1 MSHPA
6 LTQLRALRY
15 FTEIPALEPQLLDW
29 LLLEDSMTK
38 RFEQQGKTVSVTM
51 IREGFVEQNEIP
63 EELPLL
69 PKESRYWLREILLC
83 ADGEPW
89 LAGRTVVPVST
100 LSGPELA
107 LQKLGK
113 TPLGRYLFTSSTL
126 TRDFIEIGR
135 DAGLWG
141 RRSRLRLSGK
151 PLLLTELFLPGV
163 TVVLRGK
170 NMEWSLTQNKLL
182 AFHRLMRTDKP
193 IGALLLL
200 WPTLWALWVATPG
213 VPQLWILAV
222 FVAGV
227 WLMRAAGC
235 VVNDYAD
242 RKFDGHVKRTAN
254 RPLPSGAVTE
264 KEART
269 LFVVLVLISF
279 LLVLTLNTMTILLSI
294 AALALA
300 WVYPFMKRYTH
311 LPQVVLGA
319 AFGWSIPMAFA
330 AVSESVP
337 LSCWLMFLAN
347 ILWAVAYDTQ
357 YAMVDRDDD
366 VKIGIK
372 STAILF
378 GQYDK
383 LIIGILQIGV
393 LALMAIIGE
402 LNGLG
407 WGYYWSILVAGALF
421 VYQQKLIA
429 NREREACFK
438 AFMNNNYVGLVLFLG
453 LAMSYWHF

>member
-1 MSHPA
+1 
-6 LTQLRALRY
+6 
-15 FTEIPALEPQLLDW
+15 
-29 LLLEDSMTK
+29 
-38 RFEQQGKTVSVTM
+38 
-51 IREGFVEQNEIP
+51 
-63 EELPLL
+63 
-69 PKESRYWLREILLC
+69 
-83 ADGEPW
+83 
-89 LAGRTVVPVST
+89 
-100 LSGPELA
+100 
-107 LQKLGK
+107 
-113 TPLGRYLFTSSTL
+113 
-126 TRDFIEIGR
+126 
-135 DAGLWG
+135 
-141 RRSRLRLSGK
+141 
-151 PLLLTELFLPGV
+151 
-163 TVVLRGK
+163 
-170 NMEWSLTQNKLL
+170 MERSLTQNKLL
-182 AFHRLMRTDKP
+182 AYHRLMRTDKP

-213 VPQLWILAV
+213 LPPLWILVV

-254 RPLPSGAVTE
+254 RPLPSGDVTE

-269 LFVVLVLISF
+269 LFVVLILLSF
-279 LLVLTLNTMTILLSI
+279 LLVLTLNTMTILLSV

-366 VKIGIK
+366 LKIGVK

-378 GQYDK
+378 GRQDK
-383 LIIGILQIGV
+383 LIIGILQVAV
-393 LALMAIIGE
+393 LALMVAIGYLNQ
-402 LNGLG
+402 LNGAF
-407 WGYYWSILVAGALF
+407 YAAVAAAGVLF
-421 VYQQKLIA
+421 IYQQKLIA

-438 AFMNNNYVGLVLFLG
+438 AFLNNNYVGLVLFVG
-453 LAMSYWHF
+453 LAISYWA

>member
-1 MSHPA
+1 
-6 LTQLRALRY
+6 
-15 FTEIPALEPQLLDW
+15 
-29 LLLEDSMTK
+29 
-38 RFEQQGKTVSVTM
+38 
-51 IREGFVEQNEIP
+51 
-63 EELPLL
+63 
-69 PKESRYWLREILLC
+69 
-83 ADGEPW
+83 
-89 LAGRTVVPVST
+89 
-100 LSGPELA
+100 
-107 LQKLGK
+107 
-113 TPLGRYLFTSSTL
+113 
-126 TRDFIEIGR
+126 
-135 DAGLWG
+135 
-141 RRSRLRLSGK
+141 
-151 PLLLTELFLPGV
+151 
-163 TVVLRGK
+163 
-170 NMEWSLTQNKLL
+170 MEWSLTPTKLL

-213 VPQLWILAV
+213 VPPLWILLV

-264 KEART
+264 NEARG
-269 LFVVLVLISF
+269 LFIILVLLAF
-279 LLVLTLNTMTILLSI
+279 ALVLTLNLMTILLSV
-294 AALALA
+294 AALGLA
-300 WVYPFMKRYTH
+300 WIYPFMKRYTH

-337 LSCWLMFLAN
+337 LSCWIMFFAN
-347 ILWAVAYDTQ
+347 ILWAVAYDTE

-378 GQYDK
+378 GRHDK
-383 LIIGILQIGV
+383 LIIGILQIMV
-393 LALMAIIGE
+393 MAMMAAVGW

-407 WGYYWSILVAGALF
+407 WIYYATVLIAGALF
-421 VYQQKLIA
+421 VYQQVLIA
-429 NREREACFK
+429 DRERDACFK
-438 AFMNNNYVGLVLFLG
+438 AFLNNNYVGLVLFLG
-453 LAMSYWHF
+453 LAVSYLHV

>member
-1 MSHPA
+1 
-6 LTQLRALRY
+6 
-15 FTEIPALEPQLLDW
+15 
-29 LLLEDSMTK
+29 
-38 RFEQQGKTVSVTM
+38 
-51 IREGFVEQNEIP
+51 
-63 EELPLL
+63 
-69 PKESRYWLREILLC
+69 
-83 ADGEPW
+83 
-89 LAGRTVVPVST
+89 
-100 LSGPELA
+100 
-107 LQKLGK
+107 
-113 TPLGRYLFTSSTL
+113 
-126 TRDFIEIGR
+126 
-135 DAGLWG
+135 
-141 RRSRLRLSGK
+141 
-151 PLLLTELFLPGV
+151 
-163 TVVLRGK
+163 
-170 NMEWSLTQNKLL
+170 MEWSLTQNKLL
-182 AFHRLMRTDKP
+182 AYHRLMRTDKP

-213 VPQLWILAV
+213 VPPLWILLV

-264 KEART
+264 NEARA
-269 LFVVLVLISF
+269 LFVVLVLVAF
-279 LLVLTLNTMTILLSI
+279 ALVLTLNTMTILLSV

-300 WVYPFMKRYTH
+300 WIYPFMKRYTH

-337 LSCWLMFLAN
+337 LSCWIMFLAN

-378 GQYDK
+378 GRHDK
-383 LIIGILQIGV
+383 LIIGILQVAV
-393 LALMAIIGE
+393 LVLMAAIGWLNE
-402 LNGLG
+402 LGS
-407 WGYYWSILVAGALF
+407 GYYAAVLIAGALF
-421 VYQQKLIA
+421 AYQQTLIA
-429 NREREACFK
+429 GRERGACFK
-438 AFMNNNYVGLVLFLG
+438 AFLNNNYVGLALFLG
-453 LAMSYWHF
+453 LAVSYLH

>member
-1 MSHPA
+1 
-6 LTQLRALRY
+6 
-15 FTEIPALEPQLLDW
+15 
-29 LLLEDSMTK
+29 
-38 RFEQQGKTVSVTM
+38 
-51 IREGFVEQNEIP
+51 
-63 EELPLL
+63 
-69 PKESRYWLREILLC
+69 
-83 ADGEPW
+83 
-89 LAGRTVVPVST
+89 
-100 LSGPELA
+100 
-107 LQKLGK
+107 
-113 TPLGRYLFTSSTL
+113 
-126 TRDFIEIGR
+126 
-135 DAGLWG
+135 
-141 RRSRLRLSGK
+141 
-151 PLLLTELFLPGV
+151 
-163 TVVLRGK
+163 
-170 NMEWSLTQNKLL
+170 MEWSLTQNKLL
-182 AFHRLMRTDKP
+182 AYHRLMRTDKP

-213 VPQLWILAV
+213 LPPLWILAV

-254 RPLPSGAVTE
+254 RPLPSGDVTE

-269 LFVVLVLISF
+269 LFVVLVLLSF
-279 LLVLTLNTMTILLSI
+279 LLVLTLNTMTILLSV

-366 VKIGIK
+366 LKIGIK

-378 GQYDK
+378 GRQDK
-383 LIIGILQIGV
+383 LIIGILQVAVLGLMVAIGYLNQLNGAFYAAVAAAGV
-393 LALMAIIGE
+393 LFI
-402 LNGLG
+402 
-407 WGYYWSILVAGALF
+407 
-421 VYQQKLIA
+421 YQQKLIA
-429 NREREACFK
+429 NRERDACFK
-438 AFMNNNYVGLVLFLG
+438 AFLNNNYVGLVLFLG
-453 LAMSYWHF
+453 LAASYWA

>member
-1 MSHPA
+1 
-6 LTQLRALRY
+6 
-15 FTEIPALEPQLLDW
+15 
-29 LLLEDSMTK
+29 
-38 RFEQQGKTVSVTM
+38 
-51 IREGFVEQNEIP
+51 
-63 EELPLL
+63 
-69 PKESRYWLREILLC
+69 
-83 ADGEPW
+83 
-89 LAGRTVVPVST
+89 
-100 LSGPELA
+100 
-107 LQKLGK
+107 
-113 TPLGRYLFTSSTL
+113 
-126 TRDFIEIGR
+126 
-135 DAGLWG
+135 
-141 RRSRLRLSGK
+141 
-151 PLLLTELFLPGV
+151 
-163 TVVLRGK
+163 
-170 NMEWSLTQNKLL
+170 MEWSLTQNKLL
-182 AFHRLMRTDKP
+182 AYHRLMRTDKP

-213 VPQLWILAV
+213 LPPLWILAV

-254 RPLPSGAVTE
+254 RPLPSGDVTE

-269 LFVVLVLISF
+269 LFVVLVLLSF
-279 LLVLTLNTMTILLSI
+279 LLVLTLNTMTILLSV

-366 VKIGIK
+366 LKIGIK

-378 GQYDK
+378 GRQDK
-383 LIIGILQIGV
+383 LIIGILQVAVLGLMVAIGY
-393 LALMAIIGE
+393 LNQ
-402 LNGLG
+402 LNGAFYAAVAAAG
-407 WGYYWSILVAGALF
+407 ILF
-421 VYQQKLIA
+421 IYQQKLIA
-429 NREREACFK
+429 NRERDACFK
-438 AFMNNNYVGLVLFLG
+438 AFLNNNYVGLVLFVG
-453 LAMSYWHF
+453 LAISYWA

>member
-1 MSHPA
+1 
-6 LTQLRALRY
+6 
-15 FTEIPALEPQLLDW
+15 
-29 LLLEDSMTK
+29 
-38 RFEQQGKTVSVTM
+38 
-51 IREGFVEQNEIP
+51 
-63 EELPLL
+63 
-69 PKESRYWLREILLC
+69 
-83 ADGEPW
+83 
-89 LAGRTVVPVST
+89 
-100 LSGPELA
+100 
-107 LQKLGK
+107 
-113 TPLGRYLFTSSTL
+113 
-126 TRDFIEIGR
+126 
-135 DAGLWG
+135 
-141 RRSRLRLSGK
+141 
-151 PLLLTELFLPGV
+151 
-163 TVVLRGK
+163 
-170 NMEWSLTQNKLL
+170 MEWSLTQNKLL
-182 AFHRLMRTDKP
+182 AYHRLMRTDKP

-213 VPQLWILAV
+213 LPPLWILAV

-254 RPLPSGAVTE
+254 RPLPSGDVTE
-264 KEART
+264 KEARA
-269 LFVVLVLISF
+269 LFVVLVLLSF
-279 LLVLTLNTMTILLSI
+279 LLVLTLNTMTILLSV

-366 VKIGIK
+366 LKIGIK

-378 GQYDK
+378 GRQDK
-383 LIIGILQIGV
+383 LIIGILQVAVLGLMVAIGYLNQLNGAFYAAVAAAGV
-393 LALMAIIGE
+393 LFI
-402 LNGLG
+402 
-407 WGYYWSILVAGALF
+407 
-421 VYQQKLIA
+421 YQQKLIA

-438 AFMNNNYVGLVLFLG
+438 AFLNNNYVGLVLFLG
-453 LAMSYWHF
+453 LAVSYLA